1 MSLREALAEQ
11 GAVPRFVGSQLG
23 TVEGASGEPIEIEI
37 TLETAPAVLWDAVV
51 LPDGADA
58 IDALEVDGHTME
70 FLKDQYR
77 HCKTMLALGDASELL
92 DRPGIS
98 PVLASGVADAG
109 LLVFPA
115 DDLEA
120 AVGAF
125 VQALAAHRHYA
136 RETDPPSI

>member
-1 MSLREALAEQ
+1 
-11 GAVPRFVGSQLG
+11 
-23 TVEGASGEPIEIEI
+23 
-37 TLETAPAVLWDAVV
+37 
-51 LPDGADA
+51 
-58 IDALEVDGHTME
+58 
-70 FLKDQYR
+70 
-77 HCKTMLALGDASELL
+77 LL